1 MDSSNILEWVK
12 GAATLGGLG
21 VFIVLVKMFLE
32 RQREGDRL
40 ILDVRENCTDEM
52 KLARETFSLDLRETR
67 TAFAAQLQEITTRF
81 TQLQE
86 AQMKVSIETVS
97 ELKSMREDLDKVY
110 EKVSK

>member
-1 MDSSNILEWVK
+1 MDPSNILEWVK

-21 VFIVLVKMFLE
+21 VFIVLVRMFLE

-67 TAFAAQLQEITTRF
+67 TAFSNQLQNITEKF
-81 TQLQE
+81 TALQE

-97 ELKSMREDLDKVY
+97 ELKGLREDLDRVFDKVA
-110 EKVSK
+110 K